1 MTSTERRKEARYQRR
16 KAKRQQ
22 KREERYKEFDS
33 FERVLDGNRIYEAYR
48 RCRNGVRYKP
58 SEQRYRINLLR
69 NILEQQQRHLSGKN
83 LSYGFKEFNLNDRG
97 KTRHIKAVSFKE
109 RVAQRTID
117 DNALAPLLQRNLIYD
132 NGSSVKRKGNHWSL
146 RRVEIHLKKFY
157 RQNGFSNEGYILLLD
172 LTKYFDSIL
181 HAPMIQIYEKEIQS
195 ERIINALKSYVAA
208 FGDGKSMGIGS
219 QISQISA
226 VRYPSQIDHY
236 AKEQLQSKFYA
247 RYMDDS
253 YIVRREKDI
262 LWECLNI
269 IRVQYAEL
277 GIILNQKKTQVIS
290 LKKGFTFLKTRFF
303 LTATGKVVKKPVRD
317 AVTKERRKLRK
328 LFKKYA
334 NGEVEYEVIKQNLES
349 WKSHIEH
356 KNAHDT
362 VATMQNYFNKLHTEA
377 ILSWSKKPTPT
388 NPKPKSRTT

>member
-146 RRVEIHLKKFY
+146 RRA
-157 RQNGFSNEGYILLLD
+157 G
-172 LTKYFDSIL
+172 
-181 HAPMIQIYEKEIQS
+181 
-195 ERIINALKSYVAA
+195 
-208 FGDGKSMGIGS
+208 
-219 QISQISA
+219 
-226 VRYPSQIDHY
+226 
-236 AKEQLQSKFYA
+236 
-247 RYMDDS
+247 
-253 YIVRREKDI
+253 
-262 LWECLNI
+262 
-269 IRVQYAEL
+269 
-277 GIILNQKKTQVIS
+277 
-290 LKKGFTFLKTRFF
+290 
-303 LTATGKVVKKPVRD
+303 
-317 AVTKERRKLRK
+317 
-328 LFKKYA
+328 
-334 NGEVEYEVIKQNLES
+334 
-349 WKSHIEH
+349 
-356 KNAHDT
+356 
-362 VATMQNYFNKLHTEA
+362 
-377 ILSWSKKPTPT
+377 
-388 NPKPKSRTT
+388 